1 MKKPR
6 KINIP
11 LLLFSIALSQS
22 AGVIGS
28 VFTASSIPTWYA
40 SLEKPFFNPPNW
52 LFGPVWITLYT
63 LMGISLYLVWNTQRQ
78 AKKKDY
84 FPVWLFLL
92 HLVVNA
98 AWSIIFFGA
107 QNLLAGMITIVILL
121 ILIVQ
126 LIKLF
131 YPIQKNA
138 AFLLIPYLVWV
149 SFATLLNF
157 SLLLLN

>member
-1 MKKPR
+1 MDH
-6 KINIP
+6 
-11 LLLFSIALSQS
+11 LVHADGYFSVL
-22 AGVIGS
+22 
-28 VFTASSIPTWYA
+28 
-40 SLEKPFFNPPNW
+40 SLEHTKT
-52 LFGPVWITLYT
+52 GE
-63 LMGISLYLVWNTQRQ
+63 
-78 AKKKDY
+78 KKDY

-107 QNLLAGMITIVILL
+107 QNLLAGMITIVILT
-121 ILIVQ
+121 ILIIQ

-138 AFLLIPYLVWV
+138 AFLLVPYLVWV